1 MTESR
6 SLNSEIVSE
15 GNSKS
20 IRLAHIMYALHSLSA
35 ISGVLSSATIVGA
48 FVFGWPSIIAVF
60 INYYTRSRVSGTW
73 LDSHWR
79 WQLRT
84 FWFAA
89 LWIAIAFVTAIT
101 IVGLV
106 IAIPVVVFTGL
117 WVLYRMVRGWM
128 ALRDRIAMPTD

>member
-1 MTESR
+1 MTETH
-6 SLNSEIVSE
+6 NPGIVNE
-15 GNSKS
+15 DVAKN
-20 IRLAHIMYALHSLSA
+20 IRLGHIMYALHAFSA

-48 FVFGWPSIIAVF
+48 FVFSWPSIIAVF

-73 LDSHWR
+73 LESHWR

-89 LWIAIAFVTAIT
+89 MWIVVAVIAAIT
-101 IVGLV
+101 VVGLV
-106 IAIPVVVFTGL
+106 IAIPIVVITGI

-128 ALRDRIAMPTD
+128 ALRDKIALPVV

>member
-1 MTESR
+1 MTDVQIQ
-6 SLNSEIVSE
+6 NPGIVNE
-15 GNSKS
+15 GDAKN
-20 IRLAHIMYALHSLSA
+20 IRLAHIMYALHAFSA

-48 FVFGWPSIIAVF
+48 FVFGWPSIIAVVM
-60 INYYTRSRVSGTW
+60 NYFTRSGVSGTW

-89 LWIAIAFVTAIT
+89 VWLAIAFITAIT

-106 IAIPVVVFTGL
+106 IAIPVIVFTGL
-117 WVLYRMVRGWM
+117 WVLYRVVRGWLALKNRVPM
-128 ALRDRIAMPTD
+128 AFN